1 MNSAVRLNDLAPGA
15 WGTGRGVRVAVI
27 DSGIASGHPH
37 VGAVSPGVWIRA
49 DGLSD
54 DSRDCIGHGTAVAA
68 AIREKAPE
76 AELIPVRV
84 FDRTLATTAA
94 ALADAIVWSAGAGA
108 RLINV
113 SLGTRNPAHQQLL
126 VAAIHAAHAQGAI
139 VIAAAEWQG
148 EPCLPGAL
156 PGVIGVLA
164 AADCP
169 RATLQLGLALG
180 APLYASPFPR
190 PIPGV
195 PEQSNL
201 SGVSF
206 AVANV
211 TGLLAGLLEGATEVS
226 TATALHERLE
236 ALGVPRR
243 GSGSLNSDGPA

>member
-1 MNSAVRLNDLAPGA
+1 MSDLAPGA

-37 VGAVSPGVWIRA
+37 VGAVGPGVWIRA

-54 DSRDCIGHGTAVAA
+54 DARDYIGHGTAVAA
-68 AIREKAPE
+68 AIREKAPD

-84 FDRTLATTAA
+84 FDRTLVTTAA

-113 SLGTRNPAHQQLL
+113 SLGTRNLAHQGLL
-126 VAAIHAAHAQGAI
+126 EAAIHAAEERGAI
-139 VIAAAEWQG
+139 VIAAAAWQG
-148 EPCLPGAL
+148 DPCLPGSLA
-156 PGVIGVLA
+156 GAIGVLGD
-164 AADCP
+164 ADCP
-169 RATLQLGLALG
+169 RATVQLGPALG
-180 APLYASPFPR
+180 DPLYASPFPR

-195 PEQSNL
+195 PEQANL

-211 TGLLAGLLEGATEVS
+211 TGLLAGLVEGAAEVR
-226 TATALHERLE
+226 TAAALYERLG
-236 ALGVPRR
+236 ALGVARR
-243 GSGSLNSDGPA
+243 EGESRNGVGPA